1 MLLFTFGL
9 VLFEGCNKDV
19 CVNVGEFKL
28 PSQKVAKIIHVDFL
42 FYFPSRYTCLEWNA
56 IILDIL
62 KNIFCMHGIL
72 YFPKC
77 AVYNR
82 LLGWVLYPIMQSSW
96 FNLSISMTIE
106 DPFLL
111 LFLLISKMLWHF
123 TLNFILFFTIVI

>member
-1 MLLFTFGL
+1 M
-9 VLFEGCNKDV
+9 LFEGCDKDV

-28 PSQKVAKIIHVDFL
+28 PSQKVAKKIIQVDFL
-42 FYFPSRYTCLEWNA
+42 FYFRSQYSLEWNA

-82 LLGWVLYPIMQSSW
+82 LLGWVLYPIMQRSW

-111 LFLLISKMLWHF
+111 LFL
-123 TLNFILFFTIVI
+123 N